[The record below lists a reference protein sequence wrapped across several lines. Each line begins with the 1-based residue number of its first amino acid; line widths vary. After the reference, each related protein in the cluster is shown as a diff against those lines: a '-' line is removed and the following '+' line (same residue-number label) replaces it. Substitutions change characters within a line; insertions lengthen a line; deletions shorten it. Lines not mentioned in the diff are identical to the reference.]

1 MPSEYYDDRQV
12 IAVEELDKLI
22 DSAQAGHQ
30 EAREMII
37 IRLKP
42 LVIKTAAS
50 LSGRYIDPSNDEMS
64 IGMVAINQAIDKYQA
79 TGGAGFISYSELII
93 KRRLIDYYRQEQRL
107 GQALPF
113 SSVGRDDQESPLDKI
128 EHQGGL
134 AQYQQVR
141 EEDERR
147 DEITKFAQELINF
160 GITFSDLVAH
170 SPKHEDARLRA
181 MEVAQM
187 IAGQPEWIHHL
198 QQKKELPLKQ
208 ITLAT
213 DLSRKTLD
221 RQRKY
226 IIGITLVF
234 LGDYRY
240 LRSYLDKI
248 SK

>member
-1 MPSEYYDDRQV
+1 M
-12 IAVEELDKLI
+12 AVEELDKLI
-22 DSAQAGHQ
+22 DSAQAGHE
-30 EAREMII
+30 EAREII
-37 IRLKP
+37 ISRLKP
-42 LVIKTAAS
+42 LVIKTAAT
-50 LSGRYIDPSNDEMS
+50 LSGRYIDLSHDEMS
-64 IGMVAINQAIDKYQA
+64 IGLMAINQAIDKYQPE
-79 TGGAGFISYSELII
+79 GGAGFINYSELII

-113 SSVGRDDQESPLDKI
+113 SSFGRDDQAGRHSALEKI
-128 EHQGGL
+128 DHQQGL
-134 AQYQQVR
+134 AQYQQDR

-147 DEITKFAQELINF
+147 EEITKFARELLNY

-181 MEVAQM
+181 MEAARI
-187 IAGQPEWIHHL
+187 IAGQPEWIRHL
-198 QQKKELPLKQ
+198 QLKKELPLKQ

-213 DLSRKTLD
+213 ALSRKTLD

-226 IIGITLVF
+226 IIGITLVI

-248 SK
+248 IK